1 MSHSTTVTT
10 RTETDAFGPIQV
22 ACDRYWFD
30 RSSLFQCRGQV
41 VSRIH
46 GFSK

>member
-22 ACDRYWFD
+22 ACDRYWGA
-30 RSSLFQCRGQV
+30 QT
-41 VSRIH
+41 
-46 GFSK
+46 